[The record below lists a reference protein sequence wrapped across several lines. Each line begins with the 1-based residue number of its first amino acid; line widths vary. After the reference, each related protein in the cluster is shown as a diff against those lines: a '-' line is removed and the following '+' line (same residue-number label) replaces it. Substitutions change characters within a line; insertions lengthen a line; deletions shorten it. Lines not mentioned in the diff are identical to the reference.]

1 MKTIQL
7 KIQFRSYPILVGTR
21 LLDKLPTLLP
31 PYLSGSNIVVITHP
45 ELSHLIESLGPLQD
59 AGFTIRPLLIPSGET
74 SKSWDMVA
82 HIMTQLTE
90 WGLDRHDTLVALGG
104 GVIGDL
110 VGFAASIYMR
120 GIRYIQIPTT
130 VLAQVDSAIGG
141 KTGVNHPR
149 AKNLVG
155 TFYQP
160 HVTIADQSVLSTLPP
175 REIKSGLAE
184 IVKYGVIGNAG
195 LFKYLETHAASLATY
210 QPNDYPELWHHV
222 VTRSIGDKVKIVSQ
236 DEREAGL
243 RATLNLGHTLGH
255 ALESVSG
262 YQHYTHGEAVA
273 LGMVGV
279 AQMAQSLGLLDPKSA
294 QRIEG
299 LLQKLGFDT
308 TCQHGWPMADLLDS
322 MRRDKKNKGGEIH
335 WVIPTGIGSVDVMT
349 GIPEEAVRNML
360 IRMGNQS

>member
-7 KIQFRSYPILVGTR
+7 KIQFRSYPILVGNR
-21 LLDKLPTLLP
+21 LLDKIPTLLP

-45 ELSHLIESLGPLQD
+45 ELSHLIEPFTPLQN
-59 AGFTIRPLLIPSGET
+59 AGFTIHPLLIPSGEP
-74 SKSWDMVA
+74 SKSWDMVD
-82 HIMTQLTE
+82 HIMTQLTQ

-120 GIRYIQIPTT
+120 GIRYVQIPTT

-160 HVTIADQSVLSTLPP
+160 HVTIADQSVLSSLPP

-195 LFKYLETHAASLATY
+195 LFKYLETHAHSFASY
-210 QPNDYPELWHHV
+210 QPHEHPELWQHV
-222 VTRSIGDKVKIVSQ
+222 ITRSIGDKVKVVSQ
-236 DEREAGL
+236 DERESGL
-243 RATLNLGHTLGH
+243 RATLNFGHTLGH

-262 YQHYTHGEAVA
+262 YQHYTHGEAIA

-279 AQMAQSLGLLDPKSA
+279 SQMAQSLGLLDPKSA

-299 LLQKLGFDT
+299 LLQQLGFDT
-308 TCQHGWPMADLLDS
+308 TCEHGWPISDLLDI
-322 MRRDKKNKGGEIH
+322 MRRDKKNKGHEIH
-335 WVIPTGIGSVDVMT
+335 WVIPSGIGVVDVMT
-349 GIPEEAVRNML
+349 GIPEDSVRTML
-360 IRMGNQS
+360 KRMGNQ